1 MSREGKTFISLNL
14 GATLVLSGKRV
25 AVLEMDLRQ
34 PALLQ
39 MLDMSTQVGITD
51 YLQSEQ
57 IALESLLQPVPLV
70 DGLFVVGA
78 GKQVANPAELMMSSK
93 MGYLLHELREAFDY
107 VIIDTAP
114 VGKVADAFTL
124 RNYVNQTIYVVR
136 SRFTLK
142 KQLDIVDGIL
152 KSGKLPN
159 PLIVL
164 NDVPINTKN
173 GYGYGY
179 GDEGNKR
186 KRLFSR
192 MATQ

>member
-1 MSREGKTFISLNL
+1 
-14 GATLVLSGKRV
+14 
-25 AVLEMDLRQ
+25 MDLRQ

-124 RNYVNQTIYVVR
+124 RNYINQTIYVVR